1 MTNREIIQE
10 VLTLSGAKINQEDL
24 KTYAVWKAE
33 GYQVR
38 KGEKAIL
45 QLDLWIPIKYKK
57 GEENKE
63 VEADG
68 DKQDGFRKRKSSLFH
83 RSQVDLIEE

>member
-24 KTYAVWKAE
+24 KTYAAWKSE

-38 KGEKAIL
+38 RGEKAVL
-45 QLDLWIPIKYKK
+45 QIDLWVPVKFKK
-57 GEENKE
+57 GSENNE
-63 VEADG
+63 EADG

-83 RSQVDLIEE
+83 RSQVDKIEE